1 MQEKEKEVLR
11 YMKYSDFRVIVD
23 SLKQIKIQLERTK
36 WTLQKKRTKIAL
48 LLVAR
53 EGRVPYNQWMYDGL

>member
-23 SLKQIKIQLERTK
+23 SLTEQNTAAKNEMDPATK
-36 WTLQKKRTKIAL
+36 KDEDNITFSSPGGEYSL
-48 LLVAR
+48 
-53 EGRVPYNQWMYDGL
+53 

>member
-23 SLKQIKIQLERTK
+23 SLKQNTAGKNEMDPATK
-36 WTLQKKRTKIAL
+36 KDEDSITFISSPGGACSL
-48 LLVAR
+48 
-53 EGRVPYNQWMYDGL
+53 